1 MLEFLFD
8 DIYVIYVGESAQD
21 NWDLI
26 DKASQNDLWF
36 HLESFPSPHVIVVIN
51 DPKIK
56 TPKSVLKYA
65 AELCHEHSK
74 YKLIKKVKVI
84 WTEIKNV
91 SKADKVGAVHTK
103 KTRTIKL

>member
-8 DIYVIYVGESAQD
+8 DIYKVYVGESAQD

-36 HLESFPSPHVIVVIN
+36 HLESFSSPHVIVTVDN
-51 DPKIK
+51 PKIK
-56 TPKSVLKYA
+56 IPKTVLKYA
-65 AELCHEHSK
+65 AQLCHEHSK
-74 YKLIKKVKVI
+74 YKLIKNIKVI

-91 SKADKVGAVHTK
+91 SKAIKVGSVYTK
-103 KTRTIKL
+103 KTHTIKL